1 MSLRDAWASKLAAVR
16 SSGMAW
22 LADGRRIGLAS
33 HSRGD
38 GREAAFLRE
47 VRNRACESISTV
59 LLPDYNRALRD
70 YLHLDQTA
78 RAGWSFCR

>member
-1 MSLRDAWASKLAAVR
+1 
-16 SSGMAW
+16 MAGHW
-22 LADGRRIGLAS
+22 
-33 HSRGD
+33 RGD
-38 GREAAFLRE
+38 RREAAFLRE

-59 LLPDYNRALRD
+59 LLLDYNRAHRD